1 MNIEEA
7 QRKFYEL
14 HDQWKIYHEAAQ
26 KLRGEVTQAF
36 ADVAK
41 SGKTNPPLGLLA
53 MLESMEQAEQ
63 NLQVKM
69 DEIVRSLG

>member
-63 NLQVKM
+63 RIQKKI
-69 DEIVRSLG
+69 DELIGSLD